1 MSDWREDE
9 EEQPAPQDWSDV
21 KRYVLGGAA
30 FAGLVILWMIFA
42 RPGEEAASTRGFNLG
57 PEAGSSPSSSG
68 KPFSPRPKT
77 GLDMVSSEIGDGPE
91 SVKPANFLG
100 SQEPAAS
107 ATAPAAAA
115 NPAQASAPPASA
127 APAPQPPPASSP
139 ADDAKALASAG
150 IPTDAKGLSR
160 LGATDGLLTALTEK
174 LLDHPNVLKAIFNN
188 KTVVN
193 AFMNRKGAKEN
204 CQSGGALKSYLSDSG
219 SGGMNSVLPVIQ
231 KALGNPS
238 TASGLVSA
246 LADTEMVK
254 QASACPSLQELSKDP
269 TAVMTIAM
277 ANPKALSIVMDP
289 RGAAALASNPQA
301 SSALAAVQ
309 SKMGGAQ

>member
-1 MSDWREDE
+1 MSEWKEDE
-9 EEQPAPQDWSDV
+9 EEEAAPRDYSDL
-21 KRYVLGGAA
+21 KRGALIGA
-30 FAGLVILWMIFA
+30 GFAAIVVGWMIFA
-42 RPGEEAASTRGFNLG
+42 RPGEEAASTRGFDLG
-57 PEAGSSPSSSG
+57 SAGGSSPSASSR
-68 KPFSPRPKT
+68 PFSPRPKT
-77 GLDMVSSEIGDGPE
+77 GLDLVSSEIGDGPE
-91 SVKPANFLG
+91 SVKPANDLG
-100 SQEPAAS
+100 SQDPAPRAAPPTAAS
-107 ATAPAAAA
+107 QAQGAAP
-115 NPAQASAPPASA
+115 PPAPPAP
-127 APAPQPPPASSP
+127 APAPAPSSP

-150 IPTDAKGLSR
+150 IPTDAAGLGR
-160 LGATDGLLTALTEK
+160 LGAERGMLSSLAGK

-188 KTVVN
+188 KTVVD

-219 SGGMNSVLPVIQ
+219 DGGMNSVLPVIQ
-231 KALGNPS
+231 KALGNPA
-238 TASGLVSA
+238 TASSLVSA

-254 QASACPSLQELSKDP
+254 RASACPSIQELSKDP

-277 ANPKALSIVMDP
+277 ANPKALSVVMDP